1 MRTIGFI
8 GGYDKT
14 DFVIYIAKL
23 LTLANQKVLFVDQ
36 TKNQKARYIVPTMT
50 PTVSYMTTYED
61 FDIAI
66 GFSTLKEIAQY
77 AGKND
82 ETTLDYDIVLVD
94 TDKPETLESM
104 NLASSYRNYFVT
116 SFDVY
121 SIKRGLEVL
130 GASKEPIQLTKIL
143 FEKEIEEDDE
153 DYLNYLSSGYPVKW
167 SRNSI
172 YMPFEEGDQ
181 TAIIEN
187 QRIEQIRFRN
197 LTNEYRDG
205 IVTVAQQIGDG
216 LIEANAIKRALKQM
230 ERGV

>member
-23 LTLANQKVLFVDQ
+23 LTLANQKVLVVDQ

-61 FDIAI
+61 FDVAI
-66 GFSTLKEIAQY
+66 GFSSLKEIAQY
-77 AGKND
+77 AGKTD
-82 ETTLDYDIVLVD
+82 ETTLDYDIILVD
-94 TDKPETLESM
+94 TDQAETLETM
-104 NLASSYRNYFVT
+104 KLQDDYKNYFVT

-121 SIKRGLEVL
+121 SIKKGLEVI
-130 GASKEPIQLTKIL
+130 GNSKETISLTRIL
-143 FEKEIEEDDE
+143 FEKEIDE
-153 DYLNYLSSGYPVKW
+153 DYEEYLNYLSMGYPVKW
-167 SRNSI
+167 DKNII

-187 QRIEQIRFRN
+187 QRVEQIRFRN
-197 LTNEYRDG
+197 LTNEYREG
-205 IVTVAQQIGDG
+205 VVIVAQECIAG
-216 LIEANAIKRALKQM
+216 LADTNEIKRALKLM